1 MNSTAKFSSI
11 SDMVEF
17 CAGLT
22 RAGVRYEVKAY
33 NDTSYIVTIT
43 GF

>member
-11 SDMVEF
+11 VDLATF
-17 CAGLT
+17 CAELT
-22 RAGVRYEVKAY
+22 KAGIRYDVKAY
-33 NDTSYIVTIT
+33 DDTSYIVNIT